1 MKRGITVTREYDRLD
16 RPCVVIRKKRGKLS
30 VDEIEEILRY
40 EDFQQWNGHY
50 VLLLNCTEATLGGNG
65 CWDLLDEQ
73 PGDMVRLYEVTASE
87 ECPVCQSNLPPFS
100 YCPSCGIPPVAY
112 PGLIRAKAL
121 KPCCHPCARRLRA
134 ISELLKH
141 QMPRD
146 WLGTGHI
153 SELSTWLDRWASS
166 QRNVVRSSMTKCV
179 RSSPPMPVALRMEM

>member
-100 YCPSCGIPPVAY
+100 YCPSCGIPWSDSGKSV
-112 PGLIRAKAL
+112 
-121 KPCCHPCARRLRA
+121 
-134 ISELLKH
+134 ETLLSSMRH
-141 QMPRD
+141 

-166 QRNVVRSSMTKCV
+166 QRSAVRNSTMKCV
-179 RSSPPMPVALRMEM
+179 RSSPPMPVALRMEMCADE

>member
-73 PGDMVRLYEVTASE
+73 PGDMVRLYEVTASRN
-87 ECPVCQSNLPPFS
+87 VPFAS
-100 YCPSCGIPPVAY
+100 PIYRRSRIALPVAY

-121 KPCCHPCARRLRA
+121 KPCCHPCVRRLRA

-166 QRNVVRSSMTKCV
+166 QRSVVRSSMSKCV
-179 RSSPPMPVALRMEM
+179 RSSPPMPVALRMEMWADE